1 MSLTRYTTK
10 AEPAPARQTDVRRL
24 VLIDTASRIAT
35 RILMRRREA
44 ALLVTLDV
52 GPDEIEAFRLG
63 VDTPVFAPAK
73 DKL

>member
-10 AEPAPARQTDVRRL
+10 AEAAAAWQTNVRRL

-35 RILMRRREA
+35 RILERRRAA
-44 ALLVTLDV
+44 ALLVTPDV

-63 VDTPVFAPAK
+63 VDTPVFVPAK